1 MADIEDTPPAT
12 QPLPTAAAT
21 RLLPGQPT
29 PATLPDPADLRPAG
43 PARRWTWLLGGLTAG
58 AGAVALTL
66 SLVANLVDPAPTAT
80 PTAAVTTAATV
91 PGGPPASSG
100 PAGPATADYTTLV
113 DGCALLRPETVERYI
128 KGGTCTAPTPVGG
141 ATSSR
146 GMWTSKDSG
155 YVDAQVGVML
165 SPLAVSLYQQ
175 MLTTGR
181 TTATGTGAK
190 ITDDRAVP
198 GLGDQATLLY
208 ISYSGF
214 GHVDLTAV
222 RHNAL
227 VTVRY
232 SASTHSGPA
241 LKDVPGDTA
250 EAAAIACAKD
260 VLGTLTTS

>member
-21 RLLPGQPT
+21 RVLPGQPT

-58 AGAVALTL
+58 AGAVALAL
-66 SLVANLVDPAPTAT
+66 SLVANLVDPTPTAT
-80 PTAAVTTAATV
+80 PTAAVTTPATV
-91 PGGPPASSG
+91 PGGPSPSG
-100 PAGPATADYTTLV
+100 PATPATADYTTLL

-128 KGGTCTAPTPVGG
+128 KGASCTASNPVGG
-141 ATSSR
+141 VTLSR
-146 GMWTSKDSG
+146 GMWTSKASG
-155 YVDAQVGVML
+155 YFDAQVSVML
-165 SPLAVSLYQQ
+165 SPLAETVYQQ
-175 MLTTGR
+175 MLTTSR

-198 GLGDQATLLY
+198 GLGDRAALLY
-208 ISYSGF
+208 ISYSGS

-222 RHNAL
+222 QHNAL

-232 SASTHSGPA
+232 SASTHSGLA
-241 LKDVPGDTA
+241 LKDVPSDTA

-260 VLGTLTTS
+260 ALGTLTTS